1 MVFSGLMITNASFHF
16 VLVPAN
22 MTDTE
27 KIQSLTALLSE
38 IERVFNDR
46 SALPDLPDHLS
57 PLLKKWNRM
66 KSHYIRKDVD
76 FDLIRDVV
84 CEVCGITQEAFMY
97 SLNRNHADAR
107 KMFVG
112 LVFEAGGAKQEA
124 IGRYLNSRD
133 HSTVILMKK
142 RHWHLLANDQ
152 RYFDL
157 SLKASRMLLIKQPS
171 KTQKEPTQGGFFK
184 ECCAKH
190 IRSIYVDMGIDV
202 WGNVACPTCNQFIGF
217 SPSSPEYV
225 DNFLTSFRLEPL
237 FKSKT

>member
-1 MVFSGLMITNASFHF
+1 
-16 VLVPAN
+16 

-27 KIQSLTALLSE
+27 KIQNTVALLSE
-38 IERVFNDR
+38 IERAFTDR
-46 SALPDLPDHLS
+46 CALPDLPDHLS

-66 KSHYIRKDVD
+66 KSHYIQAVVD

-124 IGRYLNSRD
+124 IGKYLNGRD
-133 HSTVILMKK
+133 HSTVVLMKR
-142 RHWHLLANDQ
+142 RHFQLMKTDQ
-152 RYFDL
+152 RYLDL
-157 SLKASRMLLIKQPS
+157 FLKASTRLLIKQPS
-171 KTQKEPTQGGFFK
+171 KAQTEPTQGGFFK

-190 IRSIYVDMGIDV
+190 IRSIYIDMGIEV

-225 DNFLTSFRLEPL
+225 DNFLTSFGLEPL
-237 FKSKT
+237 FKSKQP

>member
-1 MVFSGLMITNASFHF
+1 MVFSGLMVTNASFHF

-46 SALPDLPDHLS
+46 SALPDLAEHLS

-66 KSHYIRKDVD
+66 KSHYIQAVVD

-124 IGRYLNSRD
+124 IGKYLNGRD
-133 HSTVILMKK
+133 HSTVILAK
-142 RHWHLLANDQ
+142 RRHQYLFLHHMQYQSL
-152 RYFDL
+152 F
-157 SLKASRMLLIKQPS
+157 LKAHSRFIIKQPS
-171 KTQKEPTQGGFFK
+171 N
-184 ECCAKH
+184 C
-190 IRSIYVDMGIDV
+190 
-202 WGNVACPTCNQFIGF
+202 
-217 SPSSPEYV
+217 
-225 DNFLTSFRLEPL
+225 
-237 FKSKT
+237 